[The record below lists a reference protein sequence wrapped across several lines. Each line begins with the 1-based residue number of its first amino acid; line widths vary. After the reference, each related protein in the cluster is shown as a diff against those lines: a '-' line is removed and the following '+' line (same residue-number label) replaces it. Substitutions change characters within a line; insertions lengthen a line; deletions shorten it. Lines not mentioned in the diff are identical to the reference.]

1 MAKTNLQAFM
11 MLVFGILAILLVIVG
26 VGFGIS
32 AWIQANYGASA
43 VLMVWGGFI
52 LISGIFAGWGMSLR
66 TQRATLENLV
76 DFQSAD
82 DRGEV
87 ARAKVL
93 QEVVRS
99 TWQGEKQRYN
109 EQPSLPA
116 PQQQR
121 YALPVDWSQAALP
134 AEAEWAVIE

>member
-1 MAKTNLQAFM
+1 MSDNLRAFM

-32 AWIQANYGASA
+32 SWIQTNYGASA
-43 VLMVWGGFI
+43 VLMVWGGVI
-52 LISGIFAGWGMSLR
+52 LIGGIFAGWGMSLR
-66 TQRATLENLV
+66 TQRATLELIV

-109 EQPSLPA
+109 EQPTLSAPA
-116 PQQQR
+116 P
-121 YALPVDWSQAALP
+121 ALVDWSQAALP
-134 AEAEWAVIE
+134 ADTEWAVIE

>member
-1 MAKTNLQAFM
+1 MKNNLQAFM
-11 MLVFGILAILLVIVG
+11 MLVFGILAIMLIIVG
-26 VGFGIS
+26 AGFGIS
-32 AWIQANYGASA
+32 SWIQANYGASA

-52 LISGIFAGWGMSLR
+52 LIGGIFAGWGMALK
-66 TQRATLENLV
+66 TQKATLENIV

-109 EQPSLPA
+109 EQPISSTS
-116 PQQQR
+116 QR
-121 YALPVDWSQAALP
+121 SALPVDWSQAALP
-134 AEAEWAVIE
+134 SDTEWAVIE